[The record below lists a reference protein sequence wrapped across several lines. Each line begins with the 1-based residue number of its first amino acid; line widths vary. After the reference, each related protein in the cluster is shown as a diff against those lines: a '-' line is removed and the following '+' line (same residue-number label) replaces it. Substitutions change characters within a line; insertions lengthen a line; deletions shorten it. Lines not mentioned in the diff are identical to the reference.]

1 MLSWQE
7 YDLNKDLRDLWFETP
22 YDMTDQSEA
31 FIWSMWKLIR
41 IQISFDNTTHWE
53 GIASHN
59 KNVIID
65 KYIVVSEQE
74 NGFE

>member
-1 MLSWQE
+1 MVQ
-7 YDLNKDLRDLWFETP
+7 YGKDLRDLWFETP

-53 GIASHN
+53 GIASR
-59 KNVIID
+59 KEKVILV
-65 KYIVVSEQE
+65 KYIVVSEQKI
-74 NGFE
+74 GFE

>member
-1 MLSWQE
+1 MVQ
-7 YDLNKDLRDLWFETP
+7 YGKDLRDLWFETP

-53 GIASHN
+53 GIASRN
-59 KNVIID
+59 KKVIIV

-74 NGFE
+74 IGFE